1 MARAAAQPKYAPRR
15 PALSRVP
22 FSSAGRRAS
31 DGLSP
36 LRAEGPREKVALCA
50 KNGCKAQAKAAQRTT
65 WARQGYAALQQ
76 AVSGSCSAHRRRSVT
91 GPLRERKQQCTR
103 NTEKAVVK
111 KRRGDQAPPA
121 NQERAKKLGM
131 NTGEEHARENSA
143 RGSYAE
149 TETSKENKA
158 ALSLKGSSPPKSMR
172 TRRRPACPHSTLLQ
186 MMRCMGG
193 ATD

>member
-50 KNGCKAQAKAAQRTT
+50 KNGCKAQAKATQRTT

-76 AVSGSCSAHRRRSVT
+76 AISGSCSAHRRRSVT

-131 NTGEEHARENSA
+131 NSNLASSNR
-143 RGSYAE
+143 RGSRHPP
-149 TETSKENKA
+149 TK
-158 ALSLKGSSPPKSMR
+158 LPVGGSLR
-172 TRRRPACPHSTLLQ
+172 CVRLLVNSQ
-186 MMRCMGG
+186 PCREWNEIRS
-193 ATD
+193 

>member
-1 MARAAAQPKYAPRR
+1 VARAAAQPKYAPPRETR
-15 PALSRVP
+15 SRVP

-50 KNGCKAQAKAAQRTT
+50 KNGCKAQAKATQRTT

-131 NTGEEHARENSA
+131 NSNFMISF
-143 RGSYAE
+143 
-149 TETSKENKA
+149 
-158 ALSLKGSSPPKSMR
+158 
-172 TRRRPACPHSTLLQ
+172 
-186 MMRCMGG
+186 GG
-193 ATD
+193 IFVFVGIYVWAFTFGYFLFLGITDGAFIFGHFYIWSFTVGHLRLGIYGWAF

>member
-1 MARAAAQPKYAPRR
+1 MARAAAQPKYAPPRATR
-15 PALSRVP
+15 TRVP

-50 KNGCKAQAKAAQRTT
+50 KNGCKAQAKATQRTT

-131 NTGEEHARENSA
+131 NTIKRCLKLRLGTFASFFEIRVVFRECFEVLGFFKPSTWWV
-143 RGSYAE
+143 GFTPLSW
-149 TETSKENKA
+149 SKRRVV
-158 ALSLKGSSPPKSMR
+158 KGHGKGVKNP
-172 TRRRPACPHSTLLQ
+172 
-186 MMRCMGG
+186 
-193 ATD
+193 

>member
-50 KNGCKAQAKAAQRTT
+50 KNGCKAQAKATQRTT

-76 AVSGSCSAHRRRSVT
+76 AISGSCSAHRRRSVT
-91 GPLRERKQQCTR
+91 GPLRERKHHCTR

-131 NTGEEHARENSA
+131 NTNGGRCKERENSTINTKKKTKK
-143 RGSYAE
+143 R
-149 TETSKENKA
+149 
-158 ALSLKGSSPPKSMR
+158 KSDVWIV
-172 TRRRPACPHSTLLQ
+172 LL
-186 MMRCMGG
+186 
-193 ATD
+193 

>member
-1 MARAAAQPKYAPRR
+1 VARAAAQPKYAPPRATR
-15 PALSRVP
+15 TRIP

-50 KNGCKAQAKAAQRTT
+50 KNGCKAQAKATQRTT

-131 NTGEEHARENSA
+131 NSSEEKDVLHWLKK
-143 RGSYAE
+143 RGSLE
-149 TETSKENKA
+149 GVRERWFLKKNKMTQHVF
-158 ALSLKGSSPPKSMR
+158 PKSGSEGER
-172 TRRRPACPHSTLLQ
+172 HLYKYSHT
-186 MMRCMGG
+186 
-193 ATD
+193 